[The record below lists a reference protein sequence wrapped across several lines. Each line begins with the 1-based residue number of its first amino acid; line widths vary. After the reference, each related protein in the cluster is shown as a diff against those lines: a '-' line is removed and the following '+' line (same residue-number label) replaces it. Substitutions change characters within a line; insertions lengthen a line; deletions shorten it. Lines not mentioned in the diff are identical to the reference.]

1 MYDVLIVGAG
11 GAGLTSALSAA
22 KSGAKVAIV
31 TKSYPTRS
39 QTTMAQG
46 GINAALSNNG
56 EDDTQSHADDTFKS
70 ANSLANRDFIN
81 KLCNSAP
88 DAIAWLDSIG
98 VPFSRTDDGKIAQRR
113 LGGACAARAAYAQ
126 DFTGLKILHTLY
138 DQVVKEGIEIIN
150 EHYMLNLNVQNN
162 VVEGISVLDI
172 RTGDVRSIVAK
183 SVILATGGY
192 SQIYHGFTTNSSG
205 TTGDG
210 IAAAIRAGARL
221 SNIEFMQFH
230 PTALKNSKILIS
242 ESARGAG
249 GYLLN
254 SKKERF
260 TDELAARDKV
270 ARAIYKEIESG
281 GDVWLDIRHLGEE
294 FIEENLPQERKLA
307 KLYEHIDPVSDLI
320 PIMPI
325 AHYSMGGIEVD
336 ESGMSSVKGLFAC
349 GECSDHKVH
358 GANRLGGNS
367 LLELIVFGKDSGE
380 NAASYSKDYVEKTTS
395 DKQLNSDIELIN
407 SIYSFTNRVDFYE
420 NRTLL
425 GETFYQNAGLFK
437 NEIGLEKALSVVE
450 QMKNELP
457 SMGVSDKTRDYNTN
471 LVEFIEFTNLIELS
485 KILLINAINRKES
498 RGAHFRD
505 DYLEKNDETFA
516 TPTISYKIDG
526 VLRDN
531 FEGVS

>member
-11 GAGLTSALSAA
+11 GAGLTAALSAS

-31 TKSYPTRS
+31 NKSYPTRA
-39 QTTMAQG
+39 QTSMAQG
-46 GINAALSNNG
+46 GINAALANNG

-70 ANSLANRDFIN
+70 ANSLANRDFID
-81 KLCNSAP
+81 KLCNNAP
-88 DAIAWLDSIG
+88 EAIAWLDNIG
-98 VPFSRTDDGKIAQRR
+98 VPFSRTADGKIAQRR
-113 LGGACAARAAYAQ
+113 LGGACASRAAYAQ

-138 DQVVKEGIEIIN
+138 DQVLKANIEILN
-150 EHYMLNLNVQNN
+150 EHYMLNIDVKKNITQ
-162 VVEGISVLDI
+162 GISVLDI
-172 RTGDVRSIVAK
+172 RTGEIRQIKTK

-192 SQIYHGFTTNSSG
+192 SQLYHGFTTNSSG

-210 IAAAIRAGARL
+210 IAAALRAGANL

-254 SKKERF
+254 SKLERF

-270 ARAIYKEIESG
+270 ARAIFKEIENG
-281 GDVWLDIRHLGEE
+281 GNVWLDIRHLGED

-307 KLYEHIDPVSDLI
+307 KLYEHIDPVNELI

-336 ESGMSSVKGLFAC
+336 ENGMSAVNGLFAC

-367 LLELIVFGKDSGE
+367 LLELIVFGKESGK
-380 NAASYSKDYVEKTTS
+380 NALAYAKTCKETIEPS
-395 DKQLNSDIELIN
+395 HQLDNDITLIN
-407 SIYSFTNRVDFYE
+407 SIYNFPNEIDFYKKRE
-420 NRTLL
+420 LL
-425 GETFYQNAGLFK
+425 GNLFYKNAGLFK
-437 NEIGLEKALSVVE
+437 NENGLKSALESIK
-450 QMKNELP
+450 QMQRELKMMGIEDKSKN
-457 SMGVSDKTRDYNTN
+457 YNTN
-471 LVEFIEFTNLIELS
+471 LVEFIEFLNLIELAEV
-485 KILLINAINRKES
+485 LLIGAIARKES

-505 DYLEKNDETFA
+505 DYLEKNDSIFA
-516 TPTISYKIDG
+516 TPTVSYKNNG
-526 VLRDN
+526 ELL
-531 FEGVS
+531 FKGYL

>member
-11 GAGLTSALSAA
+11 GAGLTAALSAA

-31 TKSYPTRS
+31 SKSYPTRA
-39 QTTMAQG
+39 QTSMAQG
-46 GINAALSNNG
+46 GINAALANNG

-70 ANSLANRDFIN
+70 ANSLANRDFID

-88 DAIAWLDSIG
+88 EAIAWLDSIG
-98 VPFSRTDDGKIAQRR
+98 VPFSRTADGKIAQRR
-113 LGGACAARAAYAQ
+113 LGGACASRAAYAQ

-138 DQVVKEGIEIIN
+138 DQVLKVDIEIIN
-150 EHYMLNLNVQNN
+150 EHYMLNIDVKKNITQ
-162 VVEGISVLDI
+162 GISALDI
-172 RTGDVRSIVAK
+172 RAGEIRQIKAK

-192 SQIYHGFTTNSSG
+192 SQLYHGFTTNSSG

-210 IAAAIRAGARL
+210 IAAALRAGANL
-221 SNIEFMQFH
+221 SNMEFMQFH
-230 PTALKNSKILIS
+230 PTALRNSKILIS

-254 SKKERF
+254 SKLERF

-270 ARAIYKEIESG
+270 ARAIFKEIESG
-281 GDVWLDIRHLGEE
+281 GDVWLDIRHLGED

-307 KLYEHIDPVSDLI
+307 KLYEHIDPVNELI

-336 ESGMSSVKGLFAC
+336 ENGMSAVNGLFAC

-367 LLELIVFGKDSGE
+367 LLELIVFGRESGK
-380 NAASYSKDYVEKTTS
+380 NALIYAKTYKES
-395 DKQLNSDIELIN
+395 IEPSQQLDNDITLID
-407 SIYSFTNRVDFYE
+407 SIYSFPNEIDFYKKRE
-420 NRTLL
+420 LL
-425 GETFYQNAGLFK
+425 GNLFYKNAGLFK
-437 NEIGLEKALSVVE
+437 NENGLKSALESIK
-450 QMKNELP
+450 QMQGELKLMGIEDKSKN
-457 SMGVSDKTRDYNTN
+457 YNTN
-471 LVEFIEFTNLIELS
+471 LIEFIEFSNLIELAEV
-485 KILLINAINRKES
+485 LLFGAMARKES

-505 DYLEKNDETFA
+505 DYLEKNDSIFA
-516 TPTISYKIDG
+516 TPTISYKTNG
-526 VLRDN
+526 ELL
-531 FEGVS
+531 FKEYL

>member
-11 GAGLTSALSAA
+11 GAGLTAALSAA
-22 KSGAKVAIV
+22 KSGAKVAIIS
-31 TKSYPTRS
+31 KSYPTRA
-39 QTTMAQG
+39 QTSMAQG
-46 GINAALSNNG
+46 GINAALANNG

-70 ANSLANRDFIN
+70 ANSLANRDFID

-98 VPFSRTDDGKIAQRR
+98 VPFSRTADGKIAQRR

-138 DQVVKEGIEIIN
+138 DQVLKADIEIIN
-150 EHYMLNLNVQNN
+150 EHYMLNIDVKDNIVQ
-162 VVEGISVLDI
+162 GISALDI
-172 RTGDVRSIVAK
+172 RSTQIRTIRAK

-192 SQIYHGFTTNSSG
+192 SQLYHGYTTNSSG

-210 IAAAIRAGARL
+210 IAAALRAGANL

-254 SKKERF
+254 SKLERF

-270 ARAIYKEIESG
+270 ARAILKEIDSG
-281 GDVWLDIRHLGEE
+281 QEVWLDIRHLGEE
-294 FIEENLPQERKLA
+294 YIEENLPQERKLA
-307 KLYEHIDPVSDLI
+307 KLYEHIDPVNELI

-336 ESGMSSVKGLFAC
+336 ENGMSAVNGLFAC

-367 LLELIVFGKDSGE
+367 LLELIVFGRESGK
-380 NAASYSKDYVEKTTS
+380 NAVTYSKRYKESIERTE
-395 DKQLNSDIELIN
+395 QLDSDISLIDTIFN
-407 SIYSFTNRVDFYE
+407 SVNKIDFYE
-420 NRTLL
+420 KRTQL
-425 GETFYQNAGLFK
+425 GKIFYKNAGLFRNENGLKIALESVKKIQEELNLMGIEDKSK
-437 NEIGLEKALSVVE
+437 N
-450 QMKNELP
+450 
-457 SMGVSDKTRDYNTN
+457 YNTN
-471 LVEFIEFTNLIELS
+471 LVEFIEFTNLIELAQ
-485 KILLINAINRKES
+485 ILLLGAIERKES
-498 RGAHFRD
+498 RGAHYRD
-505 DYLEKNDETFA
+505 DYLEKNDAIFA
-516 TPTISYKIDG
+516 TPTISYKTNG
-526 VLRDN
+526 ELL
-531 FEGVS
+531 FKEYL